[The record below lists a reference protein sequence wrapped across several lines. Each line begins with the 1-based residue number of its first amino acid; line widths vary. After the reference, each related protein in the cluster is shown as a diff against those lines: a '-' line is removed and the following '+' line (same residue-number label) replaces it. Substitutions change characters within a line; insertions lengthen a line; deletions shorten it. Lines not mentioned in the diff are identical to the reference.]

1 MDGKFTHKERL
12 VAGGHVNDPPT
23 AITYSSVVSRDS
35 VRIALTIAS
44 LNDLDLFACDVESAY
59 LCADCLE
66 KVWCVAGS
74 EFGSDKG
81 KVLLFVRAL
90 YGLKSSGAAWR
101 AMLAKDMR
109 FVPTEADPDVYIR
122 QASKANGEL
131 YYEMLLVYVDDVLA
145 VSEVAEELVA
155 VIGLEFKLKKS
166 SVGRPSRYHG
176 GGIEQIQT
184 DNGRIIL

>member
-1 MDGKFTHKERL
+1 
-12 VAGGHVNDPPT
+12 
-23 AITYSSVVSRDS
+23 
-35 VRIALTIAS
+35 